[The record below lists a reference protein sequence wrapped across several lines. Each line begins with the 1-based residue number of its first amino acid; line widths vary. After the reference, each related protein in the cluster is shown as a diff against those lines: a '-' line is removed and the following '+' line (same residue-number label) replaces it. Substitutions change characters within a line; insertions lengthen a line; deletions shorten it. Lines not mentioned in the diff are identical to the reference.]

1 MHLWIE
7 QSGLLNELL
16 TEKSKSLYL
25 RQAKKYQSFLFDLV
39 IVDHHIIK
47 WLDSKQIFVRF

>member
-47 WLDSKQIFVRF
+47 WLDSKQIFVLF